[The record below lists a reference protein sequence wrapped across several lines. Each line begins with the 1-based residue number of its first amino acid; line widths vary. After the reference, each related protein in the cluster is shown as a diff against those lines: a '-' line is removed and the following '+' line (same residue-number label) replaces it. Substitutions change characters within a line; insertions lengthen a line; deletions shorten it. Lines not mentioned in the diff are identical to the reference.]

1 VIRRLNG
8 PAGACGAFLFVAAL
22 VAGGLGWVTHA
33 ALDVEASRIEADNRA
48 ERSNKERLALWRL
61 DGQMLF
67 ALGLENNRPFAHYSP
82 LHATYSA
89 IDTGANGLELGVAR
103 NPSPLL
109 STDVQP
115 WMLLHFQIDPETGWE
130 SPQVLETELAER
142 LQNPPLNWSTA
153 NCTDARRER
162 LAELEAKFP
171 AHELIPTLTES
182 ERTFADE
189 TPFAVQFPRFDEAAA
204 AKRSGG
210 ATARYVPAPAG
221 RDDTVAVE
229 RPVRHPPVQ
238 TAAAGVIP
246 VQPEAKANRP
256 GKTTRGPVPVPPPAA
271 VLPAPAAAVPTAADP
286 NFGPFSN
293 PAAQA
298 QTAPDPRPTPATGP
312 QTANRTTATNP
323 GWYSNKYLQNDLQQ
337 REDQAKLVEFNGRMQ
352 LAQRVFEG
360 RGSYEAQQFSGK
372 PGGGY
377 LSNNDKQQADGK
389 NDAKT
394 PDPARPGLTLTVTGG
409 KVTVVGP
416 APEYDSLAKVEK
428 AKDAVEALRK
438 SDHDADLARQLT
450 AALDE
455 AVARYRGESR
465 DAVQKNSAQDTEPGA
480 TRDRR
485 FSGPVND
492 LPLGSAKRS
501 PLGDDRLKSAPK
513 PGETV
518 VPVPAGV
525 RKPGPGFRAV
535 PVQVG
540 PLRPRWLTAADGTEV
555 LVLVRAATV
564 DDKTVYQGV
573 LLDWP
578 GLRGELGKKVSDLF
592 PDATLTPVRNAE
604 ELVPERAMTAL
615 PVQLDPG
622 PLPPPVAAGWTPL
635 RLGLALAWAA
645 ALVALV
651 AVGVG
656 GWSLLK
662 LSERR
667 IRFVSAVTHEL
678 RTPLTSMR
686 LYLDLLTSGMIRDEE
701 KQKEY
706 LNTLAAES
714 ARLNQLVENVLDF
727 AKLEK
732 RSVMACRQATPVAD
746 LVGQVRDTWFDR
758 CAAEGKELVVVAT
771 VPAGQTVHTDV
782 RIAAQIVGNLVDNA
796 RKYARDAADPRIWVW
811 AKPGQRG
818 RVIFEVEDRGPGV
831 PPRERGSIFRA
842 FRRGKESNAHTGG
855 AGLGLA
861 LAKQWAD
868 MLGGTLSYRPADGGV
883 GACFR
888 LELPGA

>member
-1 VIRRLNG
+1 MIRRLNG
-8 PAGACGAFLFVAAL
+8 PAGACCAFLFVAAL

-33 ALDVEASRIEADNRA
+33 ALEVETSRIEADNRA

-142 LQNPPLNWSTA
+142 LQNPPLNWSTV
-153 NCTDARRER
+153 NCTPARRER

-171 AHELIPTLTES
+171 AHELIPTLAES
-182 ERTFADE
+182 ERTIADE
-189 TPFAVQFPRFDEAAA
+189 SPFAVQFPRFDEASA
-204 AKRSGG
+204 AKRAGG
-210 ATARYVPAPAG
+210 VAAASVPAPTEREDGEPFAL
-221 RDDTVAVE
+221 E
-229 RPVRHPPVQ
+229 RPVRKPPVQ
-238 TAAAGVIP
+238 TVAAGVLP
-246 VQPEAKANRP
+246 TQVVTKPT
-256 GKTTRGPVPVPPPAA
+256 GTRLTPTRVPLPVPQ
-271 VLPAPAAAVPTAADP
+271 LAPAIPGVAPPSALVPAMPSFGGFP
-286 NFGPFSN
+286 NPN
-293 PAAQA
+293 LQA
-298 QTAPDPRPTPATGP
+298 QTAPDPRPSVATLP
-312 QTANRTTATNP
+312 QASTRATASDP
-323 GWYSNKYLQNDLQQ
+323 GWYSNKSVQNDLQQ
-337 REDQAKLVEFNGRMQ
+337 REDQSKLIEFNGRMQ

-360 RGSYEAQQFSGK
+360 RGSYESQPLSGK
-372 PGGGY
+372 AGSNS
-377 LSNNDKQQADGK
+377 LSNNDRNNEKSQQAECK
-389 NDAKT
+389 NDVKLPEGQT
-394 PDPARPGLTLTVTGG
+394 PGGGIVSGG
-409 KVTVVGP
+409 KGTVIV
-416 APEYDSLAKVEK
+416 ASPEQDPNRMFAMKAEKLKEAAEAARESLNKP
-428 AKDAVEALRK
+428 
-438 SDHDADLARQLT
+438 
-450 AALDE
+450 ALDKGLSKE
-455 AVARYRGESR
+455 Q
-465 DAVQKNSAQDTEPGA
+465 DAAAS
-480 TRDRR
+480 RDRR
-485 FSGPVND
+485 FFGD
-492 LPLGSAKRS
+492 LDQLVLGSAKK
-501 PLGDDRLKSAPK
+501 LQQGDDKQKSAPK

-518 VPVPAGV
+518 LPVPAGV

-535 PVQVG
+535 PVHVG

-555 LVLVRAATV
+555 LVLVRAATI

-592 PDATLTPVRNAE
+592 PDASLTPVRNAE

-622 PLPPPVAAGWTPL
+622 PLPPPAAAGWTPL

-732 RSVMACRQATPVAD
+732 RSVMACRQATPVSD
-746 LVGQVRDTWFDR
+746 LFSQVRDTWADR
-758 CAAEGKELVVVAT
+758 CAAEGKELVVIAT
-771 VPAGQTVHTDV
+771 VPAEQKVHTDV

-811 AKPGQRG
+811 AKPGPRG

-831 PPRERGSIFRA
+831 PTRERGSIFRA

>member
-1 VIRRLNG
+1 MIRRLNG

-33 ALDVEASRIEADNRA
+33 ALEVETSRIEADNRA

-89 IDTGANGLELGVAR
+89 IDTGATGLELGVAR

-109 STDVQP
+109 STDVPP

-153 NCTDARRER
+153 NCTPARRER

-171 AHELIPTLTES
+171 AHELIPTLAES
-182 ERTFADE
+182 ERTIADE
-189 TPFAVQFPRFDEAAA
+189 TPFAVQFPRLDEASA
-204 AKRSGG
+204 AKRPGR
-210 ATARYVPAPAG
+210 AAAVYVPPPAES
-221 RDDTVAVE
+221 DTGEPFAFE
-229 RPVRHPPVQ
+229 RPVRQPPVQ
-238 TAAAGVIP
+238 TAGAGVIP
-246 VQPEAKANRP
+246 AKGVPRP
-256 GKTTRGPVPVPPPAA
+256 TIVRVSPGQVPPAA
-271 VLPAPAAAVPTAADP
+271 APPVAPPPMTASPAVPSVRPDANSAEL
-286 NFGPFSN
+286 
-293 PAAQA
+293 QA
-298 QTAPDPRPTPATGP
+298 QTAPIPRPSAGVSSNSRAT
-312 QTANRTTATNP
+312 ASDP
-323 GWYSNKYLQNDLQQ
+323 GWYSNKVMQNEYQQ
-337 REDQAKLVEFNGRMQ
+337 REDQSRLVEFNGRMQ

-360 RGSYEAQQFSGK
+360 RGSYEPQTLSGK
-372 PGGGY
+372 PGANV

-389 NDAKT
+389 NDAKLSDAQ
-394 PDPARPGLTLTVTGG
+394 PPGVVLTVTGG
-409 KVTVVGP
+409 KVTVVGVP
-416 APEYDSLAKVEK
+416 PEQDSKANVEK
-428 AKDAVEALRK
+428 TKEAAEALRK
-438 SDHDADLARQLT
+438 SANDAAAARQL
-450 AALDE
+450 AAAYDE
-455 AVARYRGESR
+455 AMARLRGEAK
-465 DAVQKNSAQDTEPGA
+465 DAVQKNLAKEQESGSS
-480 TRDRR
+480 RDRR
-485 FSGPVND
+485 SLGRLDD
-492 LPLGSAKRS
+492 LVRGSAKRS
-501 PLGDDRLKSAPK
+501 PLGDDRFKSEPK
-513 PGETV
+513 PGDTLG
-518 VPVPAGV
+518 PVPAGV

-535 PVQVG
+535 PVHVG

-555 LVLVRAATV
+555 LVLVRAATIE
-564 DDKTVYQGV
+564 DKTVYQGV

-592 PDATLTPVRNAE
+592 PDASLTPVRHAE

-622 PLPPPVAAGWTPL
+622 PLPPPAAAGWTPL
-635 RLGLALAWAA
+635 RMGLALAWAA

-732 RSVMACRQATPVAD
+732 RSVRACRQATPVAD
-746 LVGQVRDTWFDR
+746 LVGQVRDTWADR

-771 VPAGQTVHTDV
+771 VPAEQKVHTDM

-818 RVIFEVEDRGPGV
+818 RIVFEVEDRGPGV